1 MYKRQCYLI
10 TLYTKQNLKINTERN
25 KHSNAGGPGIATA
38 LHTVGPCLDHDD
50 TMLVPLVLSTWMP
63 EKVGGLPGQSL
74 IMAETQVHKNSLLS
88 LN

>member
-1 MYKRQCYLI
+1 MYIENLI
-10 TLYTKQNLKINTERN
+10 N
-25 KHSNAGGPGIATA
+25 KNRRFTYKTGAPGIATA

-74 IMAETQVHKNSLLS
+74 IMAETQV
-88 LN
+88 